1 MNIIW
6 NKHTRNLVL
15 WILCNFFSIKKGRVM
30 CVCWGGTKYNCNPR
44 AITDKMVE
52 MGFVGSKFEVTY
64 AFVNPAEYQNELP
77 TQIRSVQIGSL
88 RYFYLLATSQ
98 FIIANTRFGGGLY
111 WPFHKKRGQY
121 YIQTMHGGHGLKKVE
136 LDVEETLSEEY
147 VKGIFEDS
155 SRIDLMISDS
165 AFWTHCAK
173 TAFAFPK
180 GEILEVGL
188 PRNDV
193 FFAGDIVRE
202 NYRSMIASIVS
213 SQKGNAVP
221 SDVKYLVYCPTFRSN
236 GRRDVYSF
244 DPGNLVAALETKF
257 NGTWYIL
264 VSSHPNMK
272 NYYKTI
278 YDFSHPRMVDVGGE
292 DLQPILVS
300 SDAALTD
307 YSSAGFEFA
316 LTKRPVFLLCRDKED
331 YDRGFYINP
340 EDLPFPYAE
349 TDDELIAN
357 ILNLDNDKYM
367 KDLEKF
373 NKEVIGLNETGHA
386 AEAVVEWMISKVR

>member
-1 MNIIW
+1 M
-6 NKHTRNLVL
+6 L
-15 WILCNFFSIKKGRVM
+15 

-52 MGFVGSKFEVTY
+52 KGLVGKEFEVTY
-64 AFVNPAEYQNELP
+64 AFVNPSEFQNEMP
-77 TQIRSVQIGSL
+77 APIGSVLIGSL
-88 RYFYLLATSQ
+88 RYFYLLATTQ
-98 FIIANTRFGGGLY
+98 FVIANTRFGGGLY
-111 WPFHKKRGQY
+111 WPFRKKKGQY

-136 LDVEETLSEEY
+136 LDVAGTLSEEY
-147 VKGIFEDS
+147 VKGIYEDS

-165 AFWTHCAK
+165 AFWTHCAR

-188 PRNDV
+188 PRNDE
-193 FFAGDIVRE
+193 FFVGDTVRD
-202 NYRSMIASIVS
+202 NYRSMVASIVS
-213 SQKGNAVP
+213 KQKNIAVP
-221 SDVKYLVYCPTFRSN
+221 KDVKYLVYCPTFRSN
-236 GRRDVYSF
+236 GRRDVYGF
-244 DPGNLVAALETKF
+244 DPNNLVSALETKF
-257 NGTWYIL
+257 GGTWCIL

-272 NYYKTI
+272 NYYKSI

-300 SDAALTD
+300 GDAALTD

-316 LTKRPVFLLCRDKED
+316 LTQKPVLLLCRDKDD
-331 YDRGFYINP
+331 YDRGFYINL

-349 TDDELIAN
+349 TDEELIAN
-357 ILNLDNDKYM
+357 IQNFDNYKYL

-373 NKEVIGLNETGHA
+373 NKEVIGLKETGHA
-386 AEAVVEWMISKVR
+386 AETVVEWMINKLC